1 MSDMTASEAAALVEA
16 DRQRRIKLAAEAV
29 QAALAEH
36 GCDLVAV
43 VVPIIAPDFKVE
55 MRARIDIVAR

>member
-36 GCDLVAV
+36 GVISWLCRRLRRMA
-43 VVPIIAPDFKVE
+43 AWWLWYNW
-55 MRARIDIVAR
+55 